1 MNFLR
6 NLKTSYRLGLGFAMI
21 IVFMVAIVAVGV
33 SRINA
38 ISNNTKIIV
47 DDRYAKVALVHSIE
61 NEVNRQSRAMR
72 TALIASDP
80 AVVQQELAKIENSTP
95 IVANDI
101 AKLDSWIKV
110 PAARD
115 ALQALVDTHKKFS
128 VDEVTLIQ
136 LIKAG
141 SIEEGRRYLISNIL
155 VPQTAYL
162 TAIEKLS
169 AIESAQMSQFEQ
181 ESASL
186 AQEAT
191 ALMLTLIGVA
201 TLLSIAIGVFSTRDL
216 MRTLGGEPAYTS
228 NVVREIA
235 GGNLAV
241 VVAVRPGDNDSLLAA
256 VNGMRQS
263 LASIVGQ
270 VRTSAD
276 SIATGTSQIAS
287 GNHDLSS
294 RTEQQAS
301 SLEETSAA
309 MEQLTSTVKQSADN
323 ARQAN
328 QMASAASLSAA
339 RGGEIVGKVVATMD
353 TIAASSKKMAEI
365 ISVIDG
371 IAFQTN
377 ILALN
382 AAVEAARAGEQ
393 GRGFAVVASE
403 VRNLAQ
409 RSAQAAREI
418 KEMINASTQNVGL
431 GNALVTSAGAS
442 MGEIVDQVKRVT
454 DLIGEITSVSL
465 EQSSGIG
472 QVNEAIAQMD
482 QVTQQNAA
490 LVEQSAAAASSLK
503 DQAVAML
510 EAVSYFHLDESKVQN
525 SNNPATNSPARLS
538 KQISSNNAKG
548 GSRSFQR
555 VASSPSA
562 VAANYIDSRLSV
574 KSTEWEEF

>member
-525 SNNPATNSPARLS
+525 SNNPATNAPARLS